1 MTIYQSIL
9 DATTGAPLPFV
20 GILLGIA
27 FATAQTVAIIR
38 TAFLS
43 PLSKIPGP
51 FHARFTSLR
60 LTYSV
65 FSNNRI
71 HYVHSLHK
79 RYGPIVRIAPHE
91 IDVADPA
98 SAREI
103 HKMGS
108 GFPKAPFYALLSPGP
123 VDNIFNFRNPKLH
136 SARRRLY
143 AKGFTLS
150 SLRKEWE
157 PTIRDTVALTV
168 AKIKADATGKG
179 GGAEVMGWWTLMAN
193 ELVCQLTF
201 GGGRDT
207 VKKGVKDPFVLMLE
221 RRMGDLAHLL
231 KHFVPPVYY
240 LGRMLA
246 LVVTPLHDVF
256 YSQEKMFSAGDRV
269 VAQARSEKIADRGR
283 NLFAKALAEEQQQ
296 QQGGGDGVPGLS
308 DTDIITDAGALL
320 LAGSDPTAISLTFL
334 LWCVLHRPELQ
345 REVEAEVAGMGGE
358 VTDVACEGLPVLN
371 AVIDESLRLYGA
383 APGSMPRSVPK
394 GGATIGGYYIP
405 DDTVVVTQNWSLHRD
420 PAAWENPDVF
430 DHTRWLPGNQL
441 SERAKISFNPF
452 GYGARQ
458 CLGMHLGRIEMR
470 LAAAMFFREC
480 AGAKLAASAT
490 PESMVVVD
498 SFIAGVPKSRRLEIT
513 MKEGFSSPVQTGAVC
528 LCS

>member
-20 GILLGIA
+20 GILLVLA
-27 FATAQTVAIIR
+27 FVTVQAITIIH

-43 PLSKIPGP
+43 PLGKIPGP

-71 HYVHSLHK
+71 HYVHSLHR
-79 RYGPIVRIAPHE
+79 RYGPIVRISPRE
-91 IDVADPA
+91 IDIAEPTT
-98 SAREI
+98 AREI

-108 GFPKAPFYALLSPGP
+108 GFTKAPFYALLSPGP
-123 VDNIFNFRNPKLH
+123 VDNIFNFRDPKLH

-150 SLRKEWE
+150 SLRREWE
-157 PTIRDTVALTV
+157 PTIRETVALAV
-168 AKIKADATGKG
+168 AKIKADALRGEK
-179 GGAEVMGWWTLMAN
+179 GAEVMGWFTLMAN
-193 ELVCQLTF
+193 EIVCRLTF
-201 GGGRDT
+201 GGGEDT
-207 VKKGVKDPFVLMLE
+207 VKKGVKDPFVVMLE

-231 KHFVPPVYY
+231 KYFVPPVYY

-246 LVVTPLHDVF
+246 LVVRPLRDVF
-256 YSQEKMFSAGDRV
+256 YSQERMFAAGNRV
-269 VAQARSEKIADRGR
+269 VAQARRGEKVVDGGGRR
-283 NLFAKALAEEQQQ
+283 NLFANALAEEE
-296 QQGGGDGVPGLS
+296 QGGPPGLS
-308 DTDIITDAGALL
+308 DTDIVTDAGALL

-334 LWCVLHRPELQ
+334 LWCVLSRPEVQ
-345 REVEAEVAGMGGE
+345 REVEAEVAGMGSGE
-358 VTDVACEGLPVLN
+358 ITDEVCEGLPVLN

-394 GGATIGGYYIP
+394 GGATLGGYYVP

-420 PAAWENPDVF
+420 PVAWENPDVF
-430 DHTRWLPGNQL
+430 DHTRWLPGKQL
-441 SERAKISFNPF
+441 SERAKMSFNPF

-458 CLGMHLGRIEMR
+458 CLGVHLGRIEMR

-513 MKEGFSSPVQTGAVC
+513 MKG
-528 LCS
+528 